1 MTRGRRGGKEPGF
14 EDALLRLE
22 RIVKDLEGGDLPLEA
37 SLRLFEEGVRLT
49 RYCAGKLDEAQR
61 KIEMLSRGEGGELKL
76 VPFEAPGGPGPED
89 EGPDRG

>member
-1 MTRGRRGGKEPGF
+1 MARGRKGGKEPGF
-14 EDALLRLE
+14 EEALLRLE

-49 RYCAGKLDEAQR
+49 RFCAGKLDEAQR

-89 EGPDRG
+89 EGPDRE